1 MLTHTTINFSQAN
14 PMKSE
19 SKYILAGDIGGT
31 KTNLGIFRPQA
42 DGLKEIDS
50 VTYSSRTARGLEE
63 MIAAMLARQSVSV
76 SAACFGVAGPVV
88 AGAAD
93 LPNLDW
99 SVSENS
105 LRRAFGWQQV
115 QIINDLVATAIAAPR
130 LNPSALTILN
140 QGEPKLD
147 GNLAVIAPGT
157 GLGLA
162 LMIAGSGRYQPV
174 ASEGGHADF
183 APNDEAEADLW
194 RFCHQRFGH
203 VSAERVLSGQGLVN
217 IFEWLRSS
225 DERKPIPA
233 VLQAMAFEDPAAVI
247 TRHALADDDVLCREA
262 LQRFCRIFGAV
273 AGNLALAGM
282 ATGGVYLGGGIPP
295 KIMPALQT
303 AAFMEGFT
311 AKGRFSDFMQA
322 IPVLVICEDR
332 AALFGAA
339 QRVYELAALKGENH
353 DNG

>member
-1 MLTHTTINFSQAN
+1 MN
-14 PMKSE
+14 SE

-31 KTNLGIFRPQA
+31 KTNLGLFRLQVE
-42 DGLKEIDS
+42 GLKEIDTA
-50 VTYSSRTARGLEE
+50 TYSSQAAGGLEE
-63 MIAAMLARQSVSV
+63 LISAMLARQSVSI

-99 SVSENS
+99 SISENS

-130 LNPSALTILN
+130 LDPSALTSLN
-140 QGEPKLD
+140 KGDPQIS

-162 LMIAGSGRYQPV
+162 LLITQRGRYLPV

-217 IFEWLRSS
+217 IFEWLLSS

-233 VLQAMAFEDPAAVI
+233 VLQAMASEDPAAVI
-247 TRHALADDDVLCREA
+247 TRYALADEDALCREA

-273 AGNLALAGM
+273 AGNFALAGM

-295 KIMPALQT
+295 KIVPALQT
-303 AAFMEGFT
+303 AAFMESFT
-311 AKGRFSDFMQA
+311 AKGRFRDFMQA
-322 IPVLVICEDR
+322 IPVQVICEDR

-339 QRVYELAALKGENH
+339 QRAYELATLKGDKH

>member
-1 MLTHTTINFSQAN
+1 MNNEATHI
-14 PMKSE
+14 M
-19 SKYILAGDIGGT
+19 AGDIGGT
-31 KTNLGIFRPQA
+31 KTNLGLFRLQVA
-42 DGLKEIDS
+42 GLKEIDTT
-50 VTYSSRTARGLEE
+50 TYSSQAAEGLEE
-63 MIAAMLARQSVSV
+63 MIAAMLARQSVSI

-88 AGAAD
+88 AGAAN

-99 SVSENS
+99 SVSEKR

-115 QIINDLVATAIAAPR
+115 QIINDLVATAIAAPH
-130 LNPSALTILN
+130 LDPSALTSLN

-162 LMIAGSGRYQPV
+162 LMVFKRGRYQPV

-217 IFEWLRSS
+217 IFEWLRAS
-225 DERKPIPA
+225 DTREPMPA
-233 VLQAMAFEDPAAVI
+233 VLQAMAAEDPAAVI
-247 TRHALADDDVLCREA
+247 TRYALADEDALCREA

-295 KIMPALQT
+295 KIIPALQAT
-303 AAFMEGFT
+303 EFMERFT
-311 AKGRFSDFMQA
+311 AKGRFRDFMQA
-322 IPVLVICEDR
+322 IPVQVICEDR

-339 QRVYELAALKGENH
+339 QRAYELATRKGDKH
-353 DNG
+353 DSG

>member
-1 MLTHTTINFSQAN
+1 MN
-14 PMKSE
+14 SE

-31 KTNLGIFRPQA
+31 KTNLGLFRLQVE
-42 DGLKEIDS
+42 GLKEIDTA
-50 VTYSSRTARGLEE
+50 TYSSQAAGGLEE
-63 MIAAMLARQSVSV
+63 LISAMLARQFVSI

-99 SVSENS
+99 SISENS

-130 LNPSALTILN
+130 LDPSALTSLN
-140 QGEPKLD
+140 KGDPQIS

-162 LMIAGSGRYQPV
+162 LLITQRGRYLPV

-217 IFEWLRSS
+217 IFEWLLSS

-233 VLQAMAFEDPAAVI
+233 VLQAMASEDPAAVI
-247 TRHALADDDVLCREA
+247 TRYALADEDALCREA

-273 AGNLALAGM
+273 AGNFALAGM

-295 KIMPALQT
+295 KIVPALQT
-303 AAFMEGFT
+303 AAFMESFT
-311 AKGRFSDFMQA
+311 AKGRFRDFMQA
-322 IPVLVICEDR
+322 IPVQVICEDR

-339 QRVYELAALKGENH
+339 QRAYELATLKGDKH